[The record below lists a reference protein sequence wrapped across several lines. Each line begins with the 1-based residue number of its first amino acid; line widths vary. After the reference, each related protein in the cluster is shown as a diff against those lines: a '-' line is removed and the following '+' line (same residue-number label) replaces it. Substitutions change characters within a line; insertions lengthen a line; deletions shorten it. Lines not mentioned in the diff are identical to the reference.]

1 LENQSLIKY
10 QNKLARFQREILA
23 LDNEKTKLEK
33 SKREGNLNI
42 EEYQKLLSN
51 AEKEQNKFRNNSNNY
66 ETKIAEA
73 TERIEDLKKDILLT
87 KYD

>member
-1 LENQSLIKY
+1 LESQSLIKY